1 MRRTVPRPA
10 ERVVGRAYDHS
21 QASKRANDIIN
32 LKGRLGPPMT
42 LGNMR
47 ANGVR
52 PLAVWCFGRA
62 CNHHSIFDVSNYPD
76 DVSVP
81 SFGPRFRCERCGHIF
96 ADGRQNWGE
105 ARASGT

>member
-1 MRRTVPRPA
+1 VIGPLGRFQGLDDSDGAEGLAVDRGVAFARRV
-10 ERVVGRAYDHS
+10 
-21 QASKRANDIIN
+21 
-32 LKGRLGPPMT
+32 KGRLGPQMT

-52 PLAVWCFGRA
+52 PLTVWCFGRG
-62 CNHHSIFDVSNYPD
+62 CNHHSILDVSNYPD

-81 SFGPRFRCERCGHIF
+81 SFGPRFRCERCGHIG
-96 ADGRQNWGE
+96 ADARPNWGE